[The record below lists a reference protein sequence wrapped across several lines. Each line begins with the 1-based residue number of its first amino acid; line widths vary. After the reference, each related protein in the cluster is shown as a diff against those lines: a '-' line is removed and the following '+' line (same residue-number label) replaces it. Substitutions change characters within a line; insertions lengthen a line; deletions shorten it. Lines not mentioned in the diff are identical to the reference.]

1 MRFEG
6 EKRELLANGAEM
18 LSFRTPALHTVSF
31 TVVLPF
37 APAEPAGLYHY
48 IEHLFF
54 ERAGEMRAEEIN
66 AAMTKN
72 GSEIRGYTT
81 QTYMCFSFTCRSD
94 VFLSQLELLF
104 SMLSQ
109 REYGEEELE
118 KVLPVIRNELFED
131 NFYDVRSGDVIR
143 SLWFDR
149 RYNQSVLGD
158 MRDLEEATLEDLD
171 SCRRML
177 FNTGM
182 RLFLAGSFTDADTAR
197 VRATF
202 GALPLQPFTVPPEQE
217 REHDETPVS
226 RRGGGREL
234 QALVT
239 YHVTDADR
247 ELKMA
252 VHWLRSGL
260 FDGLDAAFFS
270 FFGEWGFKF
279 YSVEADYAVRGRE
292 LVFSYLAYIK
302 KKEKSLYEVLVSRF
316 EREGEKADFVGLSR
330 PYLYDNLVL
339 LPDNLERLCM
349 HYTDTWADVGETVT
363 LAEEEAFCAE
373 LTNERLAA
381 LWRRVTSSLRRIFY
395 IGK

>member
-1 MRFEG
+1 
-6 EKRELLANGAEM
+6 
-18 LSFRTPALHTVSF
+18 
-31 TVVLPF
+31 
-37 APAEPAGLYHY
+37 
-48 IEHLFF
+48 
-54 ERAGEMRAEEIN
+54 
-66 AAMTKN
+66 
-72 GSEIRGYTT
+72 
-81 QTYMCFSFTCRSD
+81 
-94 VFLSQLELLF
+94 
-104 SMLSQ
+104 
-109 REYGEEELE
+109 
-118 KVLPVIRNELFED
+118 
-131 NFYDVRSGDVIR
+131 
-143 SLWFDR
+143 
-149 RYNQSVLGD
+149 
-158 MRDLEEATLEDLD
+158 
-171 SCRRML
+171 
-177 FNTGM
+177 
-182 RLFLAGSFTDADTAR
+182 
-197 VRATF
+197 
-202 GALPLQPFTVPPEQE
+202 
-217 REHDETPVS
+217 
-226 RRGGGREL
+226 
-234 QALVT
+234 
-239 YHVTDADR
+239 
-247 ELKMA
+247 MA

-339 LPDNLERLCM
+339 LPDNPERLCM